1 MALSKKAKKYILKH
15 KGKKS
20 ASELAAHL
28 NTSEKEVQVFLD
40 ANTIELP
47 IKKKILFYGITL
59 SIPVL
64 FFALV
69 EITLRSVNYLGNT
82 DLFIDPGI
90 PGNAYLVPNPNFA
103 ARYFFYT
110 RTIPSPSID
119 VFLKHKPENG
129 FRVFAMGGSS
139 TAGYPYGFNGTF
151 SRVVDDILSDALP
164 DREVEVVNVATSA
177 ISTYTLADQV
187 DEIIEQNPD
196 AILIYAGHN
205 EFYGALGIG
214 SNENIGAFPGFV
226 RFYLKLQRFKTFL
239 LLRDWMTD
247 VSIWMGEVFGN
258 TERVSGTLM
267 ERIIKSQAIGLNS
280 TEFDLAMRQFESN
293 MSVIARKFGE
303 KNIPVYVAT
312 LASNIKDQPPFVSVA
327 DGNPPADSV
336 FQRATLL
343 LQNKEYARAKQ
354 QFVWAKDLD
363 GLKFRAPSQINE
375 IIRSLP
381 ETFSHVHTVPVLDAL
396 EAATE
401 TGIIG
406 DDLMLEHLHPNQKGY
421 FIIGKTFAEHVL
433 NDLEK
438 SFTTQPV
445 DISTDYYY
453 RNMRLSEFDHAIAH
467 HRVKTLKQGFP
478 FQERETEL
486 YQFSYRPA
494 NVPDSLA
501 FLTVHKNKPWDEAKV
516 ELADYYE
523 RNHAYDKALT
533 EYMGLM
539 RNQPWNNSPYI
550 FAARIHLARNNNDEA
565 YPLLQKAY
573 TLWPEDAFTTKM
585 LGALELEKGNTQK
598 AIQLLEESR
607 ALKPRDPQT
616 LYNLSGAYG
625 KSQDFEKALELA
637 DLTMEINPSFPGIQ
651 GWRAQLISIINSRK
665 TN

>member
-1 MALSKKAKKYILKH
+1 M
-15 KGKKS
+15 
-20 ASELAAHL
+20 AAHL
-28 NTSEKEVQVFLD
+28 KVTEKEVQLFLD
-40 ANTIELP
+40 TNTEDLP
-47 IKKKILFYGITL
+47 LKKKILFYGITL

-90 PGNAYLVPNPNFA
+90 PGNEYLVPNPNFA

-110 RTIPSPSID
+110 RTIPNPSID

-164 DREVEVVNVATSA
+164 LHEVEVINVATSA

-187 DEIIEQNPD
+187 DEIIKQKPD

-226 RFYLKLQRFKTFL
+226 RFYLKLQRLKTFL
-239 LLRDWMTD
+239 LLRDWLTD
-247 VSIWMGEVFGN
+247 ASIWAGKVFGGK
-258 TERVSGTLM
+258 ERVSGTLM

-280 TEFDLAMRQFESN
+280 TEFELAMRQFESN
-293 MSVIARKFGE
+293 MSVIAKKFGE

-336 FQRATLL
+336 FENATLL
-343 LQNKEYARAKQ
+343 LQNNEITTAKQ
-354 QFVWAKDLD
+354 QFDWAKDLD
-363 GLKFRAPSQINE
+363 GLKFRAPSKINE
-375 IIRSLP
+375 IIRALP
-381 ETFSHVHTVPVLDAL
+381 ETFSHVKTVPVLEAL

-421 FIIGKTFAEHVL
+421 FIIGKTFAEYLL

-438 SFTTQPV
+438 TLSPRPV
-445 DISTDYYY
+445 DLSTDYYFQ
-453 RNMRLSEFDHAIAH
+453 NMHLSEFDHAVAY

-478 FQERETEL
+478 FQETEGEL
-486 YQFSYRPA
+486 YQSRYRPA
-494 NVPDSLA
+494 NITDSLA

-516 ELADYYE
+516 ELAGYYE
-523 RNHAYDKALT
+523 RNKTYDKALA

-550 FAARIHLARNNNDEA
+550 FAARVHLARNNNDKA
-565 YPLLQKAY
+565 YPLLTKAY
-573 TLWPEDAFTTKM
+573 ALWPEDAFTTKM
-585 LGALELEKGNTQK
+585 LGALELEKGNTKK

-607 ALKPRDPQT
+607 ALKPHDPQT

-625 KSQDFEKALELA
+625 KTQEFEKALEMA
-637 DLTMEINPSFPGIQ
+637 NLTMEINPAFPGIQ
-651 GWRAQLISIINSRK
+651 AWKSQLISIINARK